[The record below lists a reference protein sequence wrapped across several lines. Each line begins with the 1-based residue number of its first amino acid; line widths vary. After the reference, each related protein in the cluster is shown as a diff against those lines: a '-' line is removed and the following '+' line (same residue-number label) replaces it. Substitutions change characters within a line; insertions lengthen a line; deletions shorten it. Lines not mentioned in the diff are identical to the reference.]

1 MSKLVYKNKIFI
13 SAVALSWILPGTALS
28 AEQES
33 QQQSAEQEQW
43 IGRQPTF
50 SELDENRDDYLS
62 KEEAKSWDTLNSKFD
77 QIDKNGDQKIDRA
90 EFSAFETKLIE
101 ESIKKFIGPKK

>member
-1 MSKLVYKNKIFI
+1 MSKLIYKGKFFA
-13 SAVALSWILPGTALS
+13 SAVVLSWILPATVLS

-50 SELDENRDDYLS
+50 SELDQDRDDYLS
-62 KEEAKSWDTLNSKFD
+62 KEEAKTWKPLSSKFD
-77 QIDKNGDQKIDRA
+77 KLDKNGDHKIDRA
-90 EFSAFETKLIE
+90 EFSTFETQLIK